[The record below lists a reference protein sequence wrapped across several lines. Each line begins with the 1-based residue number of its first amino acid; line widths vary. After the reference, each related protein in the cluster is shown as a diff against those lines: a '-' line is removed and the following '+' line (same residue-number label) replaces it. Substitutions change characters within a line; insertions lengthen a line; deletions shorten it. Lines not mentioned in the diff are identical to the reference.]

1 MGRQGR
7 QSRSQLSPALLC
19 HSRESGNPAKL
30 VNRQSTAPSP
40 NLSPESPQGG
50 RSEGRGKID
59 WNADPGRHEGFVP
72 LVCPGLLSDALT
84 GLPRG
89 SSGLLPL
96 HFSRSIQS
104 SDFRSG
110 LLSAGL
116 TFFRG
121 NDENLVF
128 GLSALVKGGS

>member
-30 VNRQSTAPSP
+30 VNRQSMPYP
-40 NLSPESPQGG
+40 
-50 RSEGRGKID
+50 
-59 WNADPGRHEGFVP
+59 
-72 LVCPGLLSDALT
+72 CPGLLSDALT